1 MALSN
6 VSIQYNISLVDIRIT
21 SKFHTVCSFLF
32 VDIQNFESYAENRKD
47 IERQQKDSVVE
58 QLQSLVQNFQIAS
71 EKLSTSMSGR
81 LLEMMQTELTTSMKR

>member
-1 MALSN
+1 MF
-6 VSIQYNISLVDIRIT
+6 VSL
-21 SKFHTVCSFLF
+21 

-47 IERQQKDSVVE
+47 IERQQKDGVVE

-81 LLEMMQTELTTSMKR
+81 LLEMMQAELTTSMKR

>member
-1 MALSN
+1 MF
-6 VSIQYNISLVDIRIT
+6 VSL
-21 SKFHTVCSFLF
+21 

-81 LLEMMQTELTTSMKR
+81 LLEMMQAELTTSMKRWGIILNFFEKMQYECNTKPTR

>member
-1 MALSN
+1 MF
-6 VSIQYNISLVDIRIT
+6 VSL
-21 SKFHTVCSFLF
+21 

-81 LLEMMQTELTTSMKR
+81 LLEMMQAELTTSMKR